1 MSKKILI
8 ISDTHF
14 SKENTLLFNKIDVE
28 KNINLLTQDIFKE
41 NPDYIFVL
49 GDISQDGTT
58 ESYLKAKNYLNQFS
72 CPKYIIMGNHD
83 SSNISQMLSDSIKM
97 HDVLSIDNHNFI
109 FLSSYKGYGY
119 DEGFLYEN
127 EFQKIKNNISSYKFN
142 YLVIHHHFIET
153 NAIIDGAILENKNEF
168 CEFIKDFKVNAIF
181 HGHVHNGYIKE
192 LGKTKIYATP
202 STCTQFALTKKL
214 NLEPIIGYQ
223 LINILEQSYEQKTIL
238 KKFNYASKLKYF

>member
-14 SKENTLLFNKIDVE
+14 SKDNTLLFNKTDVE
-28 KNINLLTQDIFKE
+28 KNINLLTQDIFNE

-58 ESYLKAKNYLNQFS
+58 ESYLKARNYLNHFS

-97 HDVLSIDNHNFI
+97 HDVLSINNHNFI

-153 NAIIDGAILENKNEF
+153 NAIIDGAILENKTEF
-168 CEFIKDFKVNAIF
+168 CKFINNLNINAIF
-181 HGHVHNGYIKE
+181 HGHVHNSYKKH
-192 LGKTKIYATP
+192 LGQTKIYATP
-202 STCTQFALTKKL
+202 STCIQFALTKTL
-214 NLEPIIGYQ
+214 ILEPVIGYQ
-223 LINILEQSYEQKTIL
+223 VINIMENSYEQKTI
-238 KKFNYASKLKYF
+238 SRQI